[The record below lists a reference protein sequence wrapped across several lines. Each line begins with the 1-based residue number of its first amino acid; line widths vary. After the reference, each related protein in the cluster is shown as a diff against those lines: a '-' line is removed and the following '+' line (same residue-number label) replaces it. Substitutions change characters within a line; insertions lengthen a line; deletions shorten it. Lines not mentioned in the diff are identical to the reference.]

1 MATMQQVLSQAQV
14 AQINSGA
21 SKVAYAPSITGVVA
35 LIALVAWGQFGMYGG
50 IIVFFVGFI
59 GTIPVRSRDKAR
71 RTTSLYYTDTDERFA
86 SIQRACENLAEAQRV
101 WYVEAEQQ
109 NWDWK
114 RQAGAQSL
122 GSRKQ
127 GRVGVINPPFISTN
141 VDVCGVDAGNS
152 KILFFPDAILVFQQ
166 GQYQSVPYKALS
178 VAYTPTRFVEPAPPK
193 DAEIIGYTWQY
204 VNKNGGPDRRFS
216 NNRQIP
222 LALYGLI
229 RVTLSSGVGLQI
241 QVRPEHGPEIGTIT
255 LTVEPWLPAEIVVDE
270 YKKAQRKMLG
280 KKPHSIS
287 SNRLRVLELVQTMGA
302 DLSWRERM
310 DLYNDLFAAKPDEQY
325 KDRSNFRKAYKET
338 RAVVLEPKYTP
349 PKQDEEAARDDRRRD
364 IERKLKRIERSL
376 RVIRRVE
383 RAQRIVREA
392 TGEGS

>member
-1 MATMQQVLSQAQV
+1 MQQVLSQAQV
-14 AQINSGA
+14 AQINSRA
-21 SKVAYAPSITGVVA
+21 SKVAYTPIIKGVVIFTA
-35 LIALVAWGQFGMYGG
+35 LAAWAHFGMYGG
-50 IIVFFVGFI
+50 VIVFLVGFI
-59 GTIPVRSRDKAR
+59 GTIPLRNRDRDR
-71 RTTSLYYTDTDERFA
+71 RTTSLYYTATDERFA

-101 WYVEAEQQ
+101 WYIETEQH

-122 GSRKQ
+122 VSRKQ
-127 GRVGVINPPFISTN
+127 GRVGVINPPCISTN

-229 RVTLSSGVGLQI
+229 RITLSSGLGLQI
-241 QVRPEHGPEIGTIT
+241 QVSNRTLATNFVETINAIVHPESTNRGSNRSNQQRGGSRRSSGRSKNRTRAPRAPEHSKMKSAREVLEVPPNASRNDITAAYRKMARMYHPDKVAGLGPEFGE
-255 LTVEPWLPAEIVVDE
+255 LAERRMKEINAA
-270 YKKAQRKMLG
+270 YA
-280 KKPHSIS
+280 
-287 SNRLRVLELVQTMGA
+287 ELIQG
-302 DLSWRERM
+302 
-310 DLYNDLFAAKPDEQY
+310 
-325 KDRSNFRKAYKET
+325 
-338 RAVVLEPKYTP
+338 
-349 PKQDEEAARDDRRRD
+349 
-364 IERKLKRIERSL
+364 
-376 RVIRRVE
+376 
-383 RAQRIVREA
+383 
-392 TGEGS
+392 